1 MKKRHPKFS
10 PVLWA
15 AISGVAAMAF
25 LASYWLDASPRLV
38 QLAAIAEHL
47 LHCPTEK
54 APSGFQFFRLLRALA
69 FLPFLLAMASTWHSR
84 QVRQGKTVSRE
95 SFYYWLVIL
104 FGCFLR
110 IDLWATK
117 SFWCDTWALKAGIT
131 THTAMELATQALG
144 FNQSAPIGFSI
155 LSKAI
160 GSFTDNSDLAITFPL
175 LLASCLTL
183 IALSH
188 LTGRLLRPR
197 TPLLVALFCFIFA
210 VNPSFIYYGAEFKP
224 YGIDLLMSALAL
236 VLLFRLE
243 DGKTCFSELL
253 LFSILAPLFSLP
265 SFFVLPFLYLS
276 LLVHFRNDR
285 RSAFRIFLCGVA
297 AMPIATYA
305 LIHAFSTMPRAMDN
319 IQELFAPVSFTKETV
334 RWWLGRILHSFRGP
348 AYFGFTTWSISAPGI
363 LLSAIPLGL
372 FLIGAWSAR
381 KERWVWMSLGV
392 IAATVFASICHYWK
406 INPGA
411 SLTSGRLILFLAPFA
426 YLPCARGLS
435 WTFRRSTV
443 AGGTISV
450 FATAS
455 CSLFFMQQVPDSC
468 PMESIAS
475 RIASEWEPGSI
486 LVTDEIMLLSLLDT
500 NASWIKDHAANIRM
514 LYSSP
519 TYDDSEFSSID
530 TYTTGIRRIPSKQ
543 QTRFLM
549 ETEFGTATKDFILFY
564 SLHENSRN
572 TVKFLRS
579 IRSTTVQDSISTFFF
594 EFSSFLREAESPMST
609 PSRMPSL
616 PPVDLPS

>member
-144 FNQSAPIGFSI
+144 FNQSA
-155 LSKAI
+155 
-160 GSFTDNSDLAITFPL
+160 
-175 LLASCLTL
+175 
-183 IALSH
+183 
-188 LTGRLLRPR
+188 
-197 TPLLVALFCFIFA
+197 
-210 VNPSFIYYGAEFKP
+210 SFIYYGAEFKP